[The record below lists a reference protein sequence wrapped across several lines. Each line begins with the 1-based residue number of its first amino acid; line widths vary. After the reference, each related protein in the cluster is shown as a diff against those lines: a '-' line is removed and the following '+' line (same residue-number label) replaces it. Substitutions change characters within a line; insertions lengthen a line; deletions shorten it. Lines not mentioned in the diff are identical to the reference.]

1 MNGKAE
7 IIRRLQKLV
16 RDLIKNNLTRISLNY
31 ELTTELFIRT
41 SELTQSNSELLNLWM
56 RDEKESEQ
64 QKYSSP
70 TNAEKEISPIP

>member
-41 SELTQSNSELLNLWM
+41 SELTQSNSELLNL
-56 RDEKESEQ
+56 
-64 QKYSSP
+64 
-70 TNAEKEISPIP
+70 